1 MEKLEINHIAPY
13 LPYGLKVKHES
24 IDEDVT
30 EICNLESLSLDCI
43 TFDNGCDYY
52 FEDSDCDNPIIKPL
66 LHPLSDLYKEI
77 DGKVGIVEIAKML
90 SGTVLV
96 EKIDGC
102 CTNLSYFKCTFE
114 DGFEELIINE
124 NCEGWYRSYFDKN
137 QPSTGRNVIN
147 QFEVFQYLF
156 QHHYDV
162 SGLIDKGLAIDLNS
176 ISHE

>member
-1 MEKLEINHIAPY
+1 MEKLELKHIAPY
-13 LPYGLKVKHES
+13 LPYGLKVQHES

-30 EICNLESLSLDCI
+30 EICNIESLSLDCV
-43 TFDNGCDYY
+43 TFDNGCDFY
-52 FEDSDCDNPIIKPL
+52 FDDSEYDNPIIKPL
-66 LHPLSDLYKEI
+66 LRPLSDLYKEI
-77 DGKVGIVEIAKML
+77 DGVVGIVEIAKML

-96 EKIDGC
+96 DKIDGC

-147 QFEVFQYLF
+147 QFEVFTYLF

-162 SGLIDKGLAIDLNS
+162 WDLIGQNLAIDKS
-176 ISHE
+176 KIK

>member
-1 MEKLEINHIAPY
+1 MEKLQLKHIGPY
-13 LPYGLKVKHES
+13 LPYGLQVQIIETGNNRKLISVNANES
-24 IDEDVT
+24 VVLAADDLNPFSFPRCKPVT
-30 EICNLESLSLDCI
+30 
-43 TFDNGCDYY
+43 G
-52 FEDSDCDNPIIKPL
+52 IKPIL
-66 LHPLSDLYKEI
+66 RPLSDLYKEI

-162 SGLIDKGLAIDLNS
+162 FSLIDKGLAIDLNS

>member
-1 MEKLEINHIAPY
+1 MEQLQINHIAPY
-13 LPYGLKVKHES
+13 LPYGLKYQGYYGGVSTMRDIKHIRDYNEET
-24 IDEDVT
+24 DEYTPNIQVDGYT
-30 EICNLESLSLDCI
+30 IE
-43 TFDNGCDYY
+43 F
-52 FEDSDCDNPIIKPL
+52 IKPL

-77 DGKVGIVEIAKML
+77 DGEVGIVEIAKML

-96 EKIDGC
+96 DKIDGC

-114 DGFEELIINE
+114 DYGFEELIINE

-147 QFEVFQYLF
+147 QFEVFTYLF

-162 SGLIDKGLAIDLNS
+162 FGLIDKGLAIDLNKNK
-176 ISHE
+176 

>member
-1 MEKLEINHIAPY
+1 MKLEPRHIVGY
-13 LPYGLKVKHES
+13 LPHKLMVHHIERN
-24 IDEDVT
+24 I
-30 EICNLESLSLDCI
+30 
-43 TFDNGCDYY
+43 NGYIAVSKDYFRDY
-52 FEDSDCDNPIIKPL
+52 CEQYWTADSVLFNIEKYKPL
-66 LHPLSDLYKEI
+66 LRPLSSLYTEI
-77 DGKVGIVEIAKML
+77 DGMVGIVELAKML

-96 EKIDGC
+96 DKIDGC

-156 QHHYDV
+156 SHHFDV
-162 SGLIDKGLAIDLNS
+162 FGLIDKGLAIDKTK
-176 ISHE
+176 IK